1 MHDFDEKRY
10 RPAAKFSW
18 RHEQRAPKVTATATD
33 ARAFKKYGADRSHG
47 RK

>member
-10 RPAAKFSW
+10 RPAVKFSW
-18 RHEQRAPKVTATATD
+18 RHERRSERVTATATE
-33 ARAFKKYGADRSHG
+33 ARAFKTYGADRSHG